1 MSTDSGFSFEL
12 LHTDAHSAARSGR
25 IRTAHGE
32 IETPVF
38 MPVGTQGTVKSL
50 SPDELRETGSQIILG
65 NTYHLYLRPGT
76 ELLRQAGG
84 LHRFANWPGPI
95 LTDSG
100 GYQVFSLAGLRK
112 IHEDGVRFQSH
123 IDGSYH
129 DFTPEKVME
138 MQRLIGAD
146 IIMAFDECPPHT
158 APEEYVARSDEIT
171 QKWTRRCKQ
180 AWLEKEPEYGYGQAL
195 FGIVQGGLFPHLRR
209 LSARRLIELD
219 LPGYAIGGLSVGE
232 PTPAMY
238 EMTGV
243 VTELLPADKPR
254 YLMGVGKPEN
264 MVEAVSL
271 GVDMFDC
278 VIPTRNGRRGQA
290 FVWSGT
296 INLRNAQYRDD
307 FSPIDPECSCYA
319 CANFSR
325 AYLRHLLQAGELFAL
340 RLVSLHNIAFFHQLM
355 QSMRTAIRE
364 DRFLEWKKQ
373 FYARRNEATSAG
385 EA

>member
-1 MSTDSGFSFEL
+1 MSAAQGFEFTL
-12 LHTDAHSAARSGR
+12 LHTDAHSAARRGR
-25 IRTAHGE
+25 IQTAHGT

-50 SPDELRETGSQIILG
+50 SPDELRDTGSQIILG

-76 ELLRQAGG
+76 GLLQQAGG

-100 GYQVFSLAGLRK
+100 GYQVFSLSGLRK

-129 DFTPEKVME
+129 DFTPENVME

-158 APEEYVARSDEIT
+158 ATEPYVAHSNEIT
-171 QKWTRRCKQ
+171 RKWAHRCRE
-180 AWLEKEPEYGYGQAL
+180 AWLAKEPAYGYGQAL
-195 FGIVQGGLFPHLRR
+195 FGIVQGGVFPHLRQE
-209 LSARRLIELD
+209 SAHQLIELD

-232 PTPAMY
+232 PAPVMY

-243 VTELLPADKPR
+243 VTGILPADKPR

-264 MVEAVSL
+264 MVEAVAL

-290 FVWSGT
+290 FTWQGT
-296 INLRNAQYRDD
+296 INLRNARFRDD
-307 FSPIDPECSCYA
+307 FSPIDADCPCYA

-325 AYLRHLLQAGELFAL
+325 AYIRHLLQAGELFAL

-355 QSMRTAIRE
+355 QAMREAIE
-364 DRFLEWKKQ
+364 QDRFAQWKRD
-373 FYARRNEATSAG
+373 FYAGLEQK
-385 EA
+385 